1 MDTAVST
8 WALQLPEIKGEGFLI
23 RPFTS
28 EDAPSL
34 ASALNDKAVTE
45 RLTNI
50 PYPYEFWDA
59 TRWIASTTQ
68 VVTMDS
74 TRVNFAII
82 VDGRVAGSVSFIDLK
97 MQQNNAQISV
107 WVARRF
113 WKQGLATK
121 ALELLIAF
129 GFVQMELFRIFA
141 FCVADN
147 EKSQKMLTRLGFT
160 QEGVHRLEWKKEVDG
175 VEHRFDSLHFSLL
188 HPEWEERTAACS

>member
-1 MDTAVST
+1 MDTAVPT

-121 ALELLIAF
+121 ALESLIAF
-129 GFVQMELFRIFA
+129 GFVQMELYRVFA

-175 VEHRFDSLHFSLL
+175 AERRFDSLHFSLL

>member
-74 TRVNFAII
+74 TRVNFAIV

-121 ALELLIAF
+121 ALESLIAF

-175 VEHRFDSLHFSLL
+175 AERRFDSLHFSLL

>member
-121 ALELLIAF
+121 ALESLIAF
-129 GFVQMELFRIFA
+129 GFVQMELYRVFA

-175 VEHRFDSLHFSLL
+175 AERRFDSLHFSLL